1 MANALSAHEKTI
13 EKVLCSDF
21 QFAIPGYQRPYRW
34 GTDEALQLL
43 DDLEECLARSSD
55 EPYFL
60 GSLVLVEAGGIEFD
74 VIDGQQRLTTL
85 TILFAVLRDLASPDV
100 AGELDQYVR
109 EPGSRVAGRMPKPR
123 LALRTQDREFF
134 EARIQTPGGTAGIG
148 DLSDTDAATEPQR
161 AIRDNASALRK
172 RLESTTDE
180 WRLEL
185 AQFVTQSTYLVVVAA
200 PDLNSAYRI
209 FSVMN
214 ARGLD
219 LTPAD
224 IFKSQVTGELGD
236 DATETKRWEGLE
248 ESLGTDD
255 FSDLFRDIRTVISGD
270 RARRELLKEFPEQ
283 VLGSYLA
290 RGADGRRDFVNS
302 VLDPYGKAFLH
313 LRERDFA
320 GEGWHEVNV
329 WLRRLAA
336 LDNFDWRPSALWVL
350 RHHASD
356 PVYVATFLAKLER
369 VAAYLLL
376 TGKYT
381 TPRTMRF
388 LELLN
393 QLRDGD
399 ELDATA
405 LELSAEERADALNA
419 LEGEVYRM
427 QSRRARYVLLRLD
440 EVLAQDPGVSYSH
453 GVLSIEHV
461 LPQRPREESVW
472 MANFTDEQRDY
483 WVHRLG
489 NLVLL
494 NRKKNSQAGNYDF
507 DEKKVKYFAASGG
520 SAVFALTT
528 QVLSE
533 PVWTPEVIG
542 RRQEA
547 LVRTLAATWGL
558 LD

>member
-13 EKVLCSDF
+13 EKVLSSDF
-21 QFAIPGYQRPYRW
+21 QFSIPGYQRPYRW
-34 GTDEALQLL
+34 GPDQALQLL
-43 DDLEECLARSSD
+43 DDLEESLARSSD
-55 EPYFL
+55 DPYFL
-60 GSLVLVEAGGIEFD
+60 GSLVLVEAGGTDFD

-100 AGELDQYVR
+100 ASELDQYVR
-109 EPGSRVAGRMPKPR
+109 EPGSRVAGRLPKPR

-134 EARIQTPGGTAGIG
+134 KKHVQDPGGTAEVGS
-148 DLSDTDAATEPQR
+148 LSDTDAATEPQR

-172 RLESTTDE
+172 RLLSKPEE

-185 AQFVTQSTYLVVVAA
+185 AQYVTQSTYLVVVTT
-200 PDLNSAYRI
+200 PDLDSAYRI

-283 VLGSYLA
+283 VLGPYLA
-290 RGADGRRDFVNS
+290 RGAEGRREFVNS

-320 GEGWHEVNV
+320 GEGWNEVNV
-329 WLRRLAA
+329 WLRRLAT
-336 LDNFDWRPSALWVL
+336 LDNYDWRPSALWVL
-350 RHHASD
+350 RHHSSD
-356 PVYVATFLAKLER
+356 SMYVATFLAKLER

-381 TPRTMRF
+381 TPRIMRF

-393 QLRDGD
+393 QLKNGDGL
-399 ELDATA
+399 EAAALD
-405 LELSAEERADALNA
+405 LSADERADALNA
-419 LEGEVYRM
+419 LDGEVYRM
-427 QSRRARYVLLRLD
+427 QARRARYVLLRLD

-472 MANFTDEQRDY
+472 IANFTDQQRDY

-494 NRKKNSQAGNYDF
+494 NRKKNSQASNYDF
-507 DEKKVKYFAASGG
+507 DEKKLKYFSASGG

-533 PVWTPEVIG
+533 PTWTPEVVE
-542 RRQEA
+542 RRQKE
-547 LVRTLAATWGL
+547 LVRRLATEWGL